1 MRIGLQAWGS
11 EGDISPFLA
20 LSTGL
25 VRAGH
30 EVTLVVTDNVGRD
43 YSRTAREGKFEL
55 IPVPP
60 PPPADGV
67 DVETVWRRIIEIG
80 NPLRQAELV
89 LKYGY
94 DPVADAMLDAAVV
107 LAERSDAVVGHFF
120 AYPLQIAAE
129 RAGKPSATLA
139 IVHNC
144 VPTITRQAPGLPDLG
159 AWSHRWGWRLAQ
171 SIVNRVFLPRY
182 NNQRKRFGLAPVR
195 DTMTQAWASTRL
207 NLLAVSPSICK
218 RPHDWAS
225 NHVVTGFL
233 NQTNPQSARPLS
245 AALQGFLENGE
256 PPIFI
261 GFGSMMLAGATD
273 YARET
278 VGIWQG
284 AVRALKTRA
293 VFQLPE
299 SLLGLVSSDDSTH
312 AVAWADY
319 RLLFPYCS
327 VIIHHGGA
335 GTTQS
340 ALRAGRPSIIVAHVS
355 DQFFWGQELER
366 LGVAGPTQ
374 RRKGLSETKLRDAIR
389 ATLDNPSLSPNAKLL
404 GESMSRED
412 GVESAIQAIE
422 HAFKNTGVNRNFPS
436 L

>member
-1 MRIGLQAWGS
+1 MRIGLQSWGS

-20 LSTGL
+20 LSKGL

-43 YSRTAREGKFEL
+43 YSRHAREGGFEL
-55 IPVPP
+55 ISVPL
-60 PPPADGV
+60 PPPAAGV
-67 DVETVWRRIIEIG
+67 DVEKVWREIIEIG

-89 LKYGY
+89 LRHGY
-94 DPVADAMLDAAVV
+94 DPVADAMLDAATQLV
-107 LAERSDAVVGHFF
+107 EQSDAAVGHFF

-129 RAGKPSATLA
+129 RAGKPAATLA

-144 VPTITRQAPGLPDLG
+144 VPTNTRQAPGLPDPG

-171 SIVNRVFLPRY
+171 CIVNRMFLPRY
-182 NNQRKRFGLAPVR
+182 NGQRKRLGLAPVQ
-195 DTMTQAWASTRL
+195 DTMTQAWASSRL

-225 NHVVTGFL
+225 NHVVTGFI
-233 NQTNPQSARPLS
+233 NETNPTPDCPLP
-245 AALQGFLENGE
+245 AALQAFLEKGAA
-256 PPIFI
+256 PVFI
-261 GFGSMMLAGATD
+261 GFGSMMLAGAAD

-278 VGIWQG
+278 IGIWRD
-284 AVRALKTRA
+284 AVRALDIRA
-293 VFQLPE
+293 VIQLPE
-299 SLLGLVSSDDSTH
+299 PLLSLASSDDSVH
-312 AVAWADY
+312 AVSWADY
-319 RLLFPYCS
+319 RLLFPHCS
-327 VIIHHGGA
+327 AIIHHGGA

-340 ALRAGRPSIIVAHVS
+340 ALRVGRPSTIVAHVS

-374 RRKGLSETKLRDAIR
+374 RRKGLSARKLRNAIR
-389 ATLDNPSLSPNAKLL
+389 ACLDNPLLAPNAKLL
-404 GESMSRED
+404 GESISKEN

-422 HAFKNTGVNRNFPS
+422 NAFR
-436 L
+436 